1 MLLAYL
7 HMAKQNHLHI
17 VQILTIE
24 KKFDNQKKFIA
35 KKNHLIFS
43 KPQNDQNI
51 IELGDYGR
59 VLFLFFVF
67 SVLFSPF
74 YSHEPIV

>member
-1 MLLAYL
+1 
-7 HMAKQNHLHI
+7 MAKQNHLHI

-24 KKFDNQKKFIA
+24 KKFDNQKKIIA

-67 SVLFSPF
+67 RFCFHLFIRMSLL
-74 YSHEPIV
+74 YNEI